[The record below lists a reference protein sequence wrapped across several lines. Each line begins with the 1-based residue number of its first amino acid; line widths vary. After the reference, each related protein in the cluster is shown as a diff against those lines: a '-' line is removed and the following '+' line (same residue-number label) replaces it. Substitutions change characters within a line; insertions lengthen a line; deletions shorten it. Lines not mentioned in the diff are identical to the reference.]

1 MKNVSLNIEVKP
13 DILLTFNQKPKEFGN
28 ELKLWAAV
36 SMYWFDKISL
46 ARAATLAG
54 YHRYDFEKLL
64 TELNIPISKLTD
76 EDAEK
81 EIELLKNL

>member
-1 MKNVSLNIEVKP
+1 METLSLNIEVES

-64 TELNIPISKLTD
+64 SKLNLPISKLTD

-81 EIELLKNL
+81 EIKLLENL

>member
-1 MKNVSLNIEVKP
+1 MKTIVNVEVNP
-13 DILLTFNQKPKEFGN
+13 DILLTFNQKPEEFGN

-46 ARAATLAG
+46 ARAAALAG

-64 TELNIPISKLTD
+64 SNLNLPISKLTR
-76 EDAEK
+76 EDAER
-81 EIELLKNL
+81 EIAILQNK

>member
-1 MKNVSLNIEVKP
+1 MKTILNVEVNP

-28 ELKLWAAV
+28 ELRLWAAV

-54 YHRYDFEKLL
+54 YHRYDFEKFLATL
-64 TELNIPISKLTD
+64 DIPTSKLTD

-81 EIELLKNL
+81 EINMLKSL

>member
-1 MKNVSLNIEVKP
+1 METLSLNVEVSP
-13 DILLTFNQKPKEFGN
+13 DILLTFNQKPQEFSN

-64 TELNIPISKLTD
+64 TKLNIPISKLTN

>member
-1 MKNVSLNIEVKP
+1 MKTLLNLEVNP

-54 YHRYDFEKLL
+54 YHRYDFENFLATL
-64 TELNIPISKLTD
+64 DLPISKLTD

-81 EIELLKNL
+81 EINLLI

>member
-1 MKNVSLNIEVKP
+1 MKTILNVEVNP

-54 YHRYDFEKLL
+54 YHRYDFEKFLATL
-64 TELNIPISKLTD
+64 DIPISKLTD
-76 EDAEK
+76 EDTEK
-81 EIELLKNL
+81 EINMLKSL

>member
-1 MKNVSLNIEVKP
+1 METLSLNIEVES
-13 DILLTFNQKPKEFGN
+13 DILLTFNQKPKEFSN
-28 ELKLWAAV
+28 ELKFWAAV

-46 ARAATLAG
+46 ARAASLAG

-64 TELNIPISKLTD
+64 SKLNLPISKLTD

-81 EIELLKNL
+81 EIKLLENL